1 MVLFNLISSSVGLLA
16 EAGVILSQLDQSNV
30 LPVAATLIIFYSP
43 SRRNYR
49 SYSPRI
55 SKGQSCCFLQFVLRW
70 R

>member
-16 EAGVILSQLDQSNV
+16 EAGVILSQLDKSNV

-49 SYSPRI
+49 SYSPRT
-55 SKGQSCCFLQFVLRW
+55 SKGQ
-70 R
+70 